1 MFTVA
6 VVALSTDGTLPDS
19 RLSDMLRDVD
29 GGSNESTSVPVSL
42 LNDRSTLANLCIC
55 IDTGMSPSVV
65 IVVMVMIMMRATSEY
80 IYRVMVTCETI
91 PCYSQSANRAALGYV
106 RQGTCQPIPC

>member
-6 VVALSTDGTLPDS
+6 VVALSTDGTLPDR

-42 LNDRSTLANLCIC
+42 LNDRSTLTNLCVC
-55 IDTGMSPSVV
+55 IDTGISPSVV
-65 IVVMVMIMMRATSEY
+65 VMMMMITASEY
-80 IYRVMVTCETI
+80 IHIMVT
-91 PCYSQSANRAALGYV
+91 
-106 RQGTCQPIPC
+106 